1 MSIEKKQFDNENE
14 LHGWVEKNIE
24 LFFGE
29 VLYVPGNFFISTKR
43 NKGGKPDGFILDVKN
58 NSWTIIESELLK
70 HGVWEHIAEQL
81 MRFIVASQN
90 ELTKRKIRD
99 SFFNAIEEM
108 NLITDYAEILGI
120 SQHRLIQRIENIIEG
135 QMPNIAIFIDDVN
148 EDLEDMV
155 EALNAT
161 VQVYKIQKYLVNGE
175 IEYLTPE
182 GKKSSIETTI
192 EEVTD
197 SKAKPSEAIEIL
209 GGGKLLTNIGNMLWI
224 NQDSITWDVEEH
236 FFVNES

>member
-70 HGVWEHIAEQL
+70 HGVWEHIP
-81 MRFIVASQN
+81 
-90 ELTKRKIRD
+90 
-99 SFFNAIEEM
+99 
-108 NLITDYAEILGI
+108 YEIL
-120 SQHRLIQRIENIIEG
+120 
-135 QMPNIAIFIDDVN
+135 
-148 EDLEDMV
+148 
-155 EALNAT
+155 
-161 VQVYKIQKYLVNGE
+161 
-175 IEYLTPE
+175 IEYLQQTFTSKNPD
-182 GKKSSIETTI
+182 GTI
-192 EEVTD
+192 RHYHLYIKNE
-197 SKAKPSEAIEIL
+197 P
-209 GGGKLLTNIGNMLWI
+209 GHMLWI